1 MAKAEK
7 LAGIDCTGR
16 AAEAVPLV
24 LGPRLE
30 EMCLLRARALDF
42 NDPEGVHDMRVASRR
57 VRSALRDFMPYLRKT
72 KLSASARQLK
82 EIADKLGV
90 VRDFDVAIIALEK
103 LQSKVT
109 GEVSSGLQRIID
121 AQKAKREP
129 ARKELIRAISLKSF
143 SELKPAFLLAIEASV
158 LPQAGEKTK
167 PRTTRK
173 VGASYKV
180 FARGAL
186 LKRLKELEKLS
197 TSLYEPH
204 KVGRL
209 HDMRIAAKRLRYA
222 LDLFAHCW
230 GDSLGVFSRQVAT
243 LQSSLGELHDC
254 DLWIEHFG
262 KRLRSVKT
270 KPGEEATPQDE
281 RDAMIWLLSHFSKLR
296 TKHFRAALAR
306 WQEWEAKDFCNR
318 LSATLR
324 T

>member
-1 MAKAEK
+1 MAKATK
-7 LAGIDCTGR
+7 LAGIDCATR
-16 AAEAVPLV
+16 AAAGVQLV

-30 EMCLLRARALDF
+30 EMCLLRGRALDF
-42 NDPEGVHDMRVASRR
+42 SDPEGVHDMRVASRR
-57 VRSALRDFMPYLRKT
+57 LRSALRDFTPYLRKT

-90 VRDFDVAIIALEK
+90 VRDHDVAIIALEQ

-109 GEVSSGLQRIID
+109 SEVASGLQRIID
-121 AQKAKREP
+121 AQKVKREP
-129 ARKELIRAISLKSF
+129 ARKELIKTISLKAF
-143 SELKPAFLLAIEASV
+143 SELKPSFVLAIEASV
-158 LPQAGEKTK
+158 LPPAGENAK
-167 PRTTRK
+167 PRVRRRSGT
-173 VGASYKV
+173 SYKV
-180 FARGAL
+180 FARSTL
-186 LKRLKELEKLS
+186 LERLKELEKLS
-197 TSLYEPH
+197 TTLYEPH
-204 KVGRL
+204 KVKPL

-230 GDSLGVFSRQVAT
+230 GDSLGVFSRQIAK

-254 DLWIEHFG
+254 DLWIDQSG
-262 KRLRSVKT
+262 KRLRSLKT
-270 KPGEEATPQDE
+270 KSGEATSQDE
-281 RDAMIWLLSHFSKLR
+281 RDALIWLLSHFSKLR